1 MKYDIEESG
10 ISVTMTAANFDVAVT
25 ESAPLEVAVGEC
37 ARIEVGEAI
46 NYIKTGQAEIA
57 EAVADG
63 IGDFNTNAEA
73 KTTAFNNNATSKTNA
88 FNDNA
93 TTKTAAFNANVV
105 DKTNAFN
112 TNAATKQAAVDA
124 AVAVA
129 QYYAENI
136 KFGMVRREIAVADWI
151 LVSGKYELQYQ
162 NQAVSAVYK
171 QNGTKYDLMTNIDI
185 ATDSSGVTIISPE
198 AFTGYVL
205 LVNGEDA
212 GGDKTFVYEQA
223 IAADVWVI
231 NHNLAKYPSVTVADS
246 AGNIFYPAVKYN
258 NENRCTVMM
267 NGATTG
273 KAFLN

>member
-73 KTTAFNNNATSKTNA
+73 KTTAFNNNAT
-88 FNDNA
+88 
-93 TTKTAAFNANVV
+93 TKTADFNA
-105 DKTNAFN
+105 
-112 TNAATKQAAVDA
+112 NAATKQEAVDA

-136 KFGMVRREIAVADWI
+136 KFGMVRRYFTLSDWI
-151 LVSGKYELQYQ
+151 LQNDKYKITFGYEV
-162 NQAVSAVYK
+162 VSAVYK
-171 QNGTKYDLMTNIDI
+171 QNGNNYELMTNIDMES
-185 ATDSSGVTIISPE
+185 TEDNVTIISQA
-198 AFTGYVL
+198 AFSGYAL
-205 LVNGEDA
+205 LVNSAEKTED
-212 GGDKTFVYEQA
+212 KSYVYEQEVPS
-223 IAADVWVI
+223 DTWVI
-231 NHNLAKYPSVTVADS
+231 THNLDKNPSFVVVDSSGNVQMPDEVT
-246 AGNIFYPAVKYN
+246 YN
-258 NENRCTVMM
+258 NENQITIKFI
-267 NGATTG
+267 GAFAG

>member
-73 KTTAFNNNATSKTNA
+73 KTTAFNNNAT
-88 FNDNA
+88 
-93 TTKTAAFNANVV
+93 TKTAAFNANAV

-124 AVAVA
+124 AAAMA

-136 KFGMVRREIAVADWI
+136 KFGMVRRYFTSSDWI
-151 LVSGKYELQYQ
+151 LQNDKYKITFGYEV
-162 NQAVSAVYK
+162 VSAVYK
-171 QNGTKYDLMTNIDI
+171 QNGNNYELMTNIDMES
-185 ATDSSGVTIISPE
+185 TEDNVTIISQA
-198 AFTGYVL
+198 AFSGYAL
-205 LVNGEDA
+205 LVNSAEKTED
-212 GGDKTFVYEQA
+212 KSYVYEQEVPS
-223 IAADVWVI
+223 DTWVI
-231 NHNLAKYPSVTVADS
+231 THNLDKNPSFVVVDSSGNVQMPDEVT
-246 AGNIFYPAVKYN
+246 YN
-258 NENRCTVMM
+258 SENQITIKFI
-267 NGATTG
+267 GAFAG